1 MTRFF
6 LPSSL
11 QSDAAAECDSERDYQ
26 KLREQAEACTGSVS
40 RDRRIREIQCRRQGL
55 DWRLSVGDHDAID
68 GRMVAAILQLGRDTY
83 TVHHLPNELGQSTAP
98 TVLQRNDVY
107 SVADFD

>member
-11 QSDAAAECDSERDYQ
+11 HGDAAAEKDYR

-40 RDRRIREIQCRRQGL
+40 RDRRIREIECRRQGL
-55 DWRLSVGDHDAID
+55 DCRLSVGEPDAID
-68 GRMVAAILQLGRDTY
+68 GRTVAAILQLGRDTY
-83 TVHHLPNELGQSTAP
+83 TVHHVPSEPGTSTVP
-98 TVLQRNDVY
+98 TVLQRTEVY

>member
-6 LPSSL
+6 LPPSPRG
-11 QSDAAAECDSERDYQ
+11 DASVERDYR

-40 RDRRIREIQCRRQGL
+40 RDRRIREIECRRQGL
-55 DWRLSVGDHDAID
+55 DCSLRVGQPDAID

-83 TVHHLPNELGQSTAP
+83 TVHHVPSEAGLSTPP
-98 TVLQRNDVY
+98 TVLQRTEVY